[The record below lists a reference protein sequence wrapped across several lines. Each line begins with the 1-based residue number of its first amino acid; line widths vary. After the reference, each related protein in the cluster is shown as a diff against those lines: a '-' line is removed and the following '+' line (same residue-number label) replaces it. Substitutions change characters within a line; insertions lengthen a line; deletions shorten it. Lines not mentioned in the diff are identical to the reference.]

1 MPPVPTPTHG
11 ASEANLLRQLPL
23 RRDEARDGGS
33 AGWVPAA
40 VVLTSL
46 ALAGAWLLWRR
57 GVPHVGS
64 VRGASRKEALLAVR
78 LSSQPLTP
86 HTSVHVVRWHGEELL
101 LGCTAQ
107 QVNVLARK
115 AVDSSGAAP

>member
-11 ASEANLLRQLPL
+11 ASVPNLLRQLPL
-23 RRDEARDGGS
+23 RRDEAGDSGS
-33 AGWVPAA
+33 AAWVPAA
-40 VVLTSL
+40 VVLTGI
-46 ALAGAWLLWRR
+46 ALAGGWLLWRR
-57 GVPHVGS
+57 GMPHVRNS
-64 VRGASRKEALLAVR
+64 RGASRKEALLAVR

-86 HTSVHVVRWHGEELL
+86 HTSVHVVRWHDEELL

-115 AVDSSGAAP
+115 AVDSSGAPT